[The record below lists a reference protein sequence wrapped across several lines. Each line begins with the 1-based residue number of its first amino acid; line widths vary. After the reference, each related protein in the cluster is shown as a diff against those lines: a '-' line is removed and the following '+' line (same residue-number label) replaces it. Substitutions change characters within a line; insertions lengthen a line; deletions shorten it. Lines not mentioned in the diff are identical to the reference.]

1 VPTLF
6 CLLAGNY
13 PNQSGIIMVRTA
25 ALGRSARWL
34 LASSS
39 LFAFLSLMVAGCD
52 SKRPTDSATVTSSGT
67 TGDAASKTTTSKRRI
82 VFLINTDDPFWDAC
96 RQGLKEGEKAFKLNE
111 KGLSA
116 EMEVPDGT
124 LKGQIDKLRQ
134 LASQKD
140 VAGVALSA
148 ISADNPSIAAE
159 LESLNKRGVKVITV
173 DGDVLRSKYRDRRKY
188 YIGTDNDIAGE
199 FLGKAAAALLAAK
212 GKTEGGYVQFAGYT
226 DNDNARSRM
235 DGFKKGVGE
244 AFKELDRMSDE
255 TDRTRAQENV
265 RNAMSN
271 HKQSL
276 VGLVGIWAYN
286 APAIATVVESAGVK
300 KDVTVVT
307 FDAQEQAIK
316 EMEKGNIDA
325 MMVQNPFDMGYQTS
339 RLLSA
344 MVLGDESVEKEMFPK
359 AGSEGGD
366 IYTTGLRLVVPN
378 EGSPLKAEDYDPKVV
393 EFMKLDDF
401 KKWLAKYGL
410 KSS

>member
-1 VPTLF
+1 
-6 CLLAGNY
+6 
-13 PNQSGIIMVRTA
+13 MVRIGTA
-25 ALGRSARWL
+25 FQTMRWIT
-34 LASSS
+34 ANAT
-39 LFAFLSLMVAGCD
+39 LFAFLFLAATGCD
-52 SKRPTDSATVTSSGT
+52 SKRPAATPGASSESASNV
-67 TGDAASKTTTSKRRI
+67 ASKTDTSKRRV

-96 RQGLKEGEKAFKLNE
+96 RQGLKEGEKTFKLNE
-111 KGLSA
+111 AGLIA

-140 VAGVALSA
+140 VAGIALSA

-159 LESLNKRGVKVITV
+159 LDSLNKRGVKVITV
-173 DGDVLRSKYRDRRKY
+173 DGDLLRSKYRDKRKY

-199 FLGKAAAALLAAK
+199 FLGKAASALLASK
-212 GKTEGGYVQFAGYT
+212 SKTSGGYVQFAGYT

-235 DGFKKGVGE
+235 DGFKKGIGD
-244 AFKELDRMSDE
+244 AFKELDRVSDE

-265 RNAMSN
+265 RNAVSN
-271 HKQSL
+271 HRQDL
-276 VGLVGIWAYN
+276 VALVGIWAYN
-286 APAIATVVESAGVK
+286 APAIATVVDSAGVK
-300 KDVTVVT
+300 KDVVVVT

-325 MMVQNPFDMGYQTS
+325 MMVQNPFDMGFQTAK
-339 RLLSA
+339 LLKA
-344 MVLGDESVEKEMFPK
+344 MVLSEDAVEKEMFPN
-359 AGSEGGD
+359 AGSANGD

-393 EFMKLDDF
+393 EFMRLDDF

>member
-1 VPTLF
+1 MQRIGI
-6 CLLAGNY
+6 AS
-13 PNQSGIIMVRTA
+13 QSMRWITA
-25 ALGRSARWL
+25 SA
-34 LASSS
+34 S
-39 LFAFLSLMVAGCD
+39 LFAFVCLASAGCD
-52 SKRPTDSATVTSSGT
+52 SKRPDTATGKNVESTGNVSADTS
-67 TGDAASKTTTSKRRI
+67 TSKRRV

-96 RQGLKEGEKAFKLNE
+96 RQGLKEGEKFFKLNE
-111 KGLSA
+111 AGLTA

-140 VAGVALSA
+140 VVGIALSA

-159 LESLNKRGVKVITV
+159 LDSLNKRGVKVITV
-173 DGDVLRSKYRDRRKY
+173 DGDVLRTKYRDKRKY
-188 YIGTDNDIAGE
+188 YVGTDNDIAGE
-199 FLGKAAAALLAAK
+199 FLGKAAGALLAAK
-212 GKTEGGYVQFAGYT
+212 GKTSGGYVQFAGYT

-235 DGFKKGVGE
+235 DGFKKGIGE
-244 AFKELDRMSDE
+244 AFKELDRVSDE

-265 RNAMSN
+265 RNAISN
-271 HKQSL
+271 HKQDL

-286 APAIATVVESAGVK
+286 APAIATVVDSAGVK
-300 KDVTVVT
+300 KDIVVVT

-325 MMVQNPFDMGYQTS
+325 MMVQNPFDMGYQTA
-339 RLLSA
+339 RLLKA
-344 MVLGDESVEKEMFPK
+344 MVLNEEAVVKEMFPN
-359 AGSEGGD
+359 GSSEDGD

-401 KKWLAKYGL
+401 KKWLEKYGL